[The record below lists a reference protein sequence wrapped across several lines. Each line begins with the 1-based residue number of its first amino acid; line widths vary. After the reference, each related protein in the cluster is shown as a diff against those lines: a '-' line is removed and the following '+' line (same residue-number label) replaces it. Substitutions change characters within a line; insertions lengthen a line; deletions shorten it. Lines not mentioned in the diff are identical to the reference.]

1 MTGWREAE
9 YAVVDL
15 ETTGL
20 DASVHEVLSIGVV
33 QVVGGR
39 VQVGSAYYRE
49 VRPRVLPDA
58 GTVVIHGIRPSD
70 AAAGEDPDVVGR
82 EVVELLR
89 SRVLVAHVA
98 WVERSFLSRWLGPL
112 GWRPPKHVVDTDVL
126 ARLALARSGRPP
138 MRDHIRLGAAA
149 QLFGLPEQG
158 RHHALGDALTTAQ
171 LLLALASDEGQDR
184 TLRDLE
190 RASGQL
196 DRALLARRLGLRR
209 TGSG

>member
-1 MTGWREAE
+1 MTSWRDAR

-20 DASVHEVLSIGVV
+20 DAAVNEVLSIGIV
-33 QVVGGR
+33 QIVDGR

-58 GTVVIHGIRPSD
+58 DTVVIHGIRPSD

-89 SRVLVAHVA
+89 DRVLVAHVA
-98 WVERSFLSRWLGPL
+98 WVERAFLTQWLAPL
-112 GWRPPKHVVDTDVL
+112 GWRPPRHVVDTDVL

-138 MRDHIRLGAAA
+138 MREHIRLGAAA
-149 QLFGLPEQG
+149 GLHGLPEEG

-171 LLLALASDEGQDR
+171 LLLALASDGGAER
-184 TLRDLE
+184 SLRDLE
-190 RASGQL
+190 RAGQQL
-196 DRALLARRLGLRR
+196 RRAQLAHRLGLRR
-209 TGSG
+209 

>member
-89 SRVLVAHVA
+89 SP
-98 WVERSFLSRWLGPL
+98 RWLGPL
-112 GWRPPKHVVDTDVL
+112 GWQPPKHVVDTDVL

>member
-1 MTGWREAE
+1 MTNWREAK

-20 DASVHEVLSIGVV
+20 DASVHEVLSVGVV
-33 QVVGGR
+33 QVVDGR

-58 GTVVIHGIRPSD
+58 GTVVIHGIRPAD
-70 AAAGEDPDVVGR
+70 AAAGEDPQVVGR

-89 SRVLVAHVA
+89 GRVLVAHVA
-98 WVERSFLSRWLGPL
+98 WVERTFLQRWLGPL
-112 GWRPPKHVVDTDVL
+112 GWQAPRHVVDTDVL
-126 ARLALARSGRPP
+126 ARLALARAGKPP
-138 MRDHIRLGAAA
+138 MREHIALGAAA
-149 QLFGLPEQG
+149 SLHGLPEQS

-171 LLLALASDEGQDR
+171 LLLALASDGGEER

-190 RASGQL
+190 KAGSQL
-196 DRALLARRLGLRR
+196 DRALLARRLRLRR
-209 TGSG
+209 

>member
-1 MTGWREAE
+1 MSSWRDAQ
-9 YAVVDL
+9 YAVVDV

-20 DASVHEVLSIGVV
+20 DAAVNEVLSIGIV

-70 AAAGEDPDVVGR
+70 AAAGEDPDAVGR

-89 SRVLVAHVA
+89 DRVLVAHVA
-98 WVERSFLSRWLGPL
+98 WVERAFLTRWLAPF
-112 GWRPPKHVVDTDVL
+112 GWRAPRHVVDTDVL

-138 MRDHIRLGAAA
+138 MREHIRLGAAA
-149 QLFGLPEQG
+149 ALHGLPEQG

-171 LLLALASDEGQDR
+171 LLLALASDGGAER
-184 TLRDLE
+184 SLRDLE
-190 RASGQL
+190 RAGPQL
-196 DRALLARRLGLRR
+196 QRALLARRLGLRR
-209 TGSG
+209 